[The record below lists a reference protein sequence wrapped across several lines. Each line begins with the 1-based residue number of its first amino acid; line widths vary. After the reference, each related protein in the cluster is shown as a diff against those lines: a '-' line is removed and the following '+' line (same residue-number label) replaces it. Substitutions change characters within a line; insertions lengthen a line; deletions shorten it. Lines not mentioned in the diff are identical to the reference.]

1 MPDYDP
7 IIITMNDK
15 PRAIVGRMDS
25 LHSERDQ
32 VKNRLSQRRWIP
44 LILFLSSFPFLCI
57 DFVMSIAGYPALVF
71 SLVTP
76 VLWVSA
82 LVSFIMLRRNRILE
96 IPPLYN
102 MVQEI
107 IHTLRDDFDPKRNLF
122 GQLDLTGTQKPEKI
136 ARENPNALGLITQ
149 YYRDEWLSLKGKL
162 YDGNMLRLSAVRRE
176 KVRKGYWKRSMSGKR
191 KWKAPKFKGTLQELK
206 VRISVNPEI
215 YEIVNKLGLR
225 QGFQIGTYTIQQV
238 DTTGGIINLL
248 ARSGTD
254 LITSNDV
261 LNVLRC
267 TYDILQRKAYS

>member
-57 DFVMSIAGYPALVF
+57 DFVMSIGGYPALVF

-149 YYRDEWLSLKGKL
+149 YYRDEWLSL
-162 YDGNMLRLSAVRRE
+162 
-176 KVRKGYWKRSMSGKR
+176 
-191 KWKAPKFKGTLQELK
+191 
-206 VRISVNPEI
+206 
-215 YEIVNKLGLR
+215 
-225 QGFQIGTYTIQQV
+225 
-238 DTTGGIINLL
+238 
-248 ARSGTD
+248 
-254 LITSNDV
+254 
-261 LNVLRC
+261 
-267 TYDILQRKAYS
+267 